1 MLIFG
6 IDVPLIEIMFV
17 MGVILFILLIEVIFI
32 LSLLVKHLNKT
43 KKLGEEMQNLSNS
56 LLGGNNP
63 GKLRK

>member
-43 KKLGEEMQNLSNS
+43 KKLGEAMQNLSNT
-56 LLGGNNP
+56 LVKDNNP
-63 GKLRK
+63 VKLRK